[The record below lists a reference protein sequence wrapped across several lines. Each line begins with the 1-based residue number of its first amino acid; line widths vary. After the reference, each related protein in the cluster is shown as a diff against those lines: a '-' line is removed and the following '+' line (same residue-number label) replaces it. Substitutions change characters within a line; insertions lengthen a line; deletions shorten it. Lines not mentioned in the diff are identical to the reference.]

1 MTLKRNTNSFQFK
14 ASLLPEV
21 LKIEQTPDVLLRI
34 SWFDAGGRPE
44 SGESWAHQREA
55 SSVPRLSGLAP
66 GSLTHFNPNQA
77 AAGSLQK
84 YQAQLDLA
92 KSLTDNLHA

>member
-1 MTLKRNTNSFQFK
+1 MPSALGLVPISV
-14 ASLLPEV
+14 SLLPEA
-21 LKIEQTPDVLLRI
+21 LKIEQTRDVDVLLRI

-55 SSVPRLSGLAP
+55 SSVPRLPGLAP